1 MTSIVIG
8 GIIIVAISVST
19 IVVSYLDKKG
29 FLD

>member
-1 MTSIVIG
+1 MAPIVIC
-8 GIIIVAISVST
+8 GIIIIAISVST